1 MRKAAG
7 CVLLAILCLLG
18 ASYLPR
24 ILQEAQ
30 TDREQQNLISGYIQ
44 NPDTTDEENTESTTD
59 EPEEETDPNMERI
72 VDFQNLQQINP
83 EILAWITV
91 PGTPIDY
98 PVALGEDNSY
108 YLNHTV
114 TGESNILGSIFAT
127 AGTDFEESHIILY
140 GHNMASGKMFG
151 SLKKYH
157 DKDFRNAYPYVYVY
171 TPETTYTC
179 AIYSVYST
187 RYDSDVFTLGY
198 KGDSEEWKQWIA
210 ETVQNAEYDCNI
222 APTGKEK
229 VFTLSTCV
237 GDGSS
242 PYRLVIH
249 AVTVAQKEVAN
260 AERKRL
266 KAKVR
271 ARICMIL
278 ACLLLC
284 GTGVSLWNGKRA
296 EKSVSNI
303 DTGQKSSKTV
313 SNIDTGTENHQAVS
327 NVDTDTENPK
337 AVSNVDTS
345 TEKPQAVSN
354 VDTAMETTKQVS
366 NIDTDTEGMILK
378 ADPVDTADRNHI
390 CFFAVFFIG
399 SWSVLMFLTAI
410 RKRVRKI
417 LG

>member
-151 SLKKYH
+151 SLKKYREEEFLKKNKTIYLCVEREWTEYQIQKVYLADSR
-157 DKDFRNAYPYVYVY
+157 DKSPY
-171 TPETTYTC
+171 ESDGG
-179 AIYSVYST
+179 ALGKT
-187 RYDSDVFTLGY
+187 RL
-198 KGDSEEWKQWIA
+198 
-210 ETVQNAEYDCNI
+210 
-222 APTGKEK
+222 
-229 VFTLSTCV
+229 TLSTCH
-237 GDGSS
+237 GRKQ
-242 PYRLVIH
+242 RLII
-249 AVTVAQKEVAN
+249 Q
-260 AERKRL
+260 AER
-266 KAKVR
+266 
-271 ARICMIL
+271 
-278 ACLLLC
+278 
-284 GTGVSLWNGKRA
+284 NG
-296 EKSVSNI
+296 
-303 DTGQKSSKTV
+303 
-313 SNIDTGTENHQAVS
+313 
-327 NVDTDTENPK
+327 
-337 AVSNVDTS
+337 
-345 TEKPQAVSN
+345 
-354 VDTAMETTKQVS
+354 
-366 NIDTDTEGMILK
+366 
-378 ADPVDTADRNHI
+378 
-390 CFFAVFFIG
+390 
-399 SWSVLMFLTAI
+399 
-410 RKRVRKI
+410 
-417 LG
+417 

>member
-151 SLKKYH
+151 SLKKY
-157 DKDFRNAYPYVYVY
+157 R
-171 TPETTYTC
+171 
-179 AIYSVYST
+179 
-187 RYDSDVFTLGY
+187 
-198 KGDSEEWKQWIA
+198 EE
-210 ETVQNAEYDCNI
+210 E
-222 APTGKEK
+222 
-229 VFTLSTCV
+229 F
-237 GDGSS
+237 
-242 PYRLVIH
+242 
-249 AVTVAQKEVAN
+249 
-260 AERKRL
+260 L
-266 KAKVR
+266 KK
-271 ARICMIL
+271 
-278 ACLLLC
+278 
-284 GTGVSLWNGKRA
+284 NK
-296 EKSVSNI
+296 
-303 DTGQKSSKTV
+303 
-313 SNIDTGTENHQAVS
+313 
-327 NVDTDTENPK
+327 
-337 AVSNVDTS
+337 
-345 TEKPQAVSN
+345 
-354 VDTAMETTKQVS
+354 
-366 NIDTDTEGMILK
+366 ILK
-378 ADPVDTADRNHI
+378 
-390 CFFAVFFIG
+390 
-399 SWSVLMFLTAI
+399 
-410 RKRVRKI
+410 
-417 LG
+417 

>member
-151 SLKKYH
+151 SLKKYREEEFLKKNKTIYLCVEKEWTEYQIQKVYLADSR
-157 DKDFRNAYPYVYVY
+157 DKSPY
-171 TPETTYTC
+171 ESDGG
-179 AIYSVYST
+179 ALGKT
-187 RYDSDVFTLGY
+187 RL
-198 KGDSEEWKQWIA
+198 
-210 ETVQNAEYDCNI
+210 
-222 APTGKEK
+222 
-229 VFTLSTCV
+229 TLSTCH
-237 GDGSS
+237 GRKQ
-242 PYRLVIH
+242 RLII
-249 AVTVAQKEVAN
+249 Q
-260 AERKRL
+260 AER
-266 KAKVR
+266 
-271 ARICMIL
+271 
-278 ACLLLC
+278 
-284 GTGVSLWNGKRA
+284 NG
-296 EKSVSNI
+296 
-303 DTGQKSSKTV
+303 
-313 SNIDTGTENHQAVS
+313 
-327 NVDTDTENPK
+327 
-337 AVSNVDTS
+337 
-345 TEKPQAVSN
+345 
-354 VDTAMETTKQVS
+354 
-366 NIDTDTEGMILK
+366 
-378 ADPVDTADRNHI
+378 
-390 CFFAVFFIG
+390 
-399 SWSVLMFLTAI
+399 
-410 RKRVRKI
+410 
-417 LG
+417 

>member
-1 MRKAAG
+1 
-7 CVLLAILCLLG
+7 
-18 ASYLPR
+18 
-24 ILQEAQ
+24 
-30 TDREQQNLISGYIQ
+30 
-44 NPDTTDEENTESTTD
+44 
-59 EPEEETDPNMERI
+59 
-72 VDFQNLQQINP
+72 
-83 EILAWITV
+83 
-91 PGTPIDY
+91 
-98 PVALGEDNSY
+98 
-108 YLNHTV
+108 
-114 TGESNILGSIFAT
+114 
-127 AGTDFEESHIILY
+127 
-140 GHNMASGKMFG
+140 MFG

-229 VFTLSTCV
+229 FFTLSTCV
-237 GDGSS
+237 GDG
-242 PYRLVIH
+242 PVLTDWLYTPLRLPR
-249 AVTVAQKEVAN
+249 KRSRMRK
-260 AERKRL
+260 RKRL

-345 TEKPQAVSN
+345 TESHKRCQ
-354 VDTAMETTKQVS
+354 T
-366 NIDTDTEGMILK
+366 
-378 ADPVDTADRNHI
+378 
-390 CFFAVFFIG
+390 
-399 SWSVLMFLTAI
+399 LT
-410 RKRVRKI
+410 RVRKSHKRCQTLTPI
-417 LG
+417 WKPQNRCQTLTQIQKV

>member
-157 DKDFRNAYPYVYVY
+157 DKDFRNTYPYVYVY
-171 TPETTYTC
+171 
-179 AIYSVYST
+179 
-187 RYDSDVFTLGY
+187 TLGY

-260 AERKRL
+260 AEKE
-266 KAKVR
+266 A
-271 ARICMIL
+271 
-278 ACLLLC
+278 
-284 GTGVSLWNGKRA
+284 S
-296 EKSVSNI
+296 
-303 DTGQKSSKTV
+303 
-313 SNIDTGTENHQAVS
+313 
-327 NVDTDTENPK
+327 
-337 AVSNVDTS
+337 
-345 TEKPQAVSN
+345 
-354 VDTAMETTKQVS
+354 
-366 NIDTDTEGMILK
+366 
-378 ADPVDTADRNHI
+378 
-390 CFFAVFFIG
+390 
-399 SWSVLMFLTAI
+399 
-410 RKRVRKI
+410 
-417 LG
+417 

>member
-157 DKDFRNAYPYVYVY
+157 DKDFRNTYPYVYGLY
-171 TPETTYTC
+171 TGNYLYLC
-179 AIYSVYST
+179 DI
-187 RYDSDVFTLGY
+187 
-198 KGDSEEWKQWIA
+198 Q
-210 ETVQNAEYDCNI
+210 
-222 APTGKEK
+222 
-229 VFTLSTCV
+229 
-237 GDGSS
+237 
-242 PYRLVIH
+242 
-249 AVTVAQKEVAN
+249 
-260 AERKRL
+260 
-266 KAKVR
+266 
-271 ARICMIL
+271 RI
-278 ACLLLC
+278 
-284 GTGVSLWNGKRA
+284 
-296 EKSVSNI
+296 
-303 DTGQKSSKTV
+303 Q
-313 SNIDTGTENHQAVS
+313 H
-327 NVDTDTENPK
+327 
-337 AVSNVDTS
+337 
-345 TEKPQAVSN
+345 
-354 VDTAMETTKQVS
+354 
-366 NIDTDTEGMILK
+366 
-378 ADPVDTADRNHI
+378 PV
-390 CFFAVFFIG
+390 
-399 SWSVLMFLTAI
+399 
-410 RKRVRKI
+410 
-417 LG
+417 

>member
-151 SLKKYH
+151 RYIG
-157 DKDFRNAYPYVYVY
+157 RNVGITRMGRTSSYSWYPYYNGISIWY
-171 TPETTYTC
+171 GC
-179 AIYSVYST
+179 
-187 RYDSDVFTLGY
+187 
-198 KGDSEEWKQWIA
+198 
-210 ETVQNAEYDCNI
+210 
-222 APTGKEK
+222 
-229 VFTLSTCV
+229 
-237 GDGSS
+237 DGSKS
-242 PYRLVIH
+242 IW
-249 AVTVAQKEVAN
+249 
-260 AERKRL
+260 
-266 KAKVR
+266 
-271 ARICMIL
+271 IL
-278 ACLLLC
+278 IV
-284 GTGVSLWNGKRA
+284 GRT
-296 EKSVSNI
+296 
-303 DTGQKSSKTV
+303 
-313 SNIDTGTENHQAVS
+313 
-327 NVDTDTENPK
+327 
-337 AVSNVDTS
+337 
-345 TEKPQAVSN
+345 
-354 VDTAMETTKQVS
+354 
-366 NIDTDTEGMILK
+366 
-378 ADPVDTADRNHI
+378 
-390 CFFAVFFIG
+390 
-399 SWSVLMFLTAI
+399 
-410 RKRVRKI
+410 
-417 LG
+417 

>member
-1 MRKAAG
+1 
-7 CVLLAILCLLG
+7 
-18 ASYLPR
+18 
-24 ILQEAQ
+24 
-30 TDREQQNLISGYIQ
+30 
-44 NPDTTDEENTESTTD
+44 
-59 EPEEETDPNMERI
+59 MERI

-114 TGESNILGSIFAT
+114 TGESNILGSIFAAT
-127 AGTDFEESHIILY
+127 GTDFEESHIILY

-157 DKDFRNAYPYVYVY
+157 DKDFRNTYPYVYVY

-260 AERKRL
+260 AEKE
-266 KAKVR
+266 A
-271 ARICMIL
+271 
-278 ACLLLC
+278 
-284 GTGVSLWNGKRA
+284 S
-296 EKSVSNI
+296 
-303 DTGQKSSKTV
+303 
-313 SNIDTGTENHQAVS
+313 
-327 NVDTDTENPK
+327 
-337 AVSNVDTS
+337 
-345 TEKPQAVSN
+345 
-354 VDTAMETTKQVS
+354 
-366 NIDTDTEGMILK
+366 
-378 ADPVDTADRNHI
+378 
-390 CFFAVFFIG
+390 
-399 SWSVLMFLTAI
+399 
-410 RKRVRKI
+410 
-417 LG
+417 

>member
-1 MRKAAG
+1 MQKAAG

-157 DKDFRNAYPYVYVY
+157 DKDFRNTYPYVYVY
-171 TPETTYTC
+171 TPETTY
-179 AIYSVYST
+179 V
-187 RYDSDVFTLGY
+187 RYTAYTAPGM
-198 KGDSEEWKQWIA
+198 
-210 ETVQNAEYDCNI
+210 TVMFLHWDI
-222 APTGKEK
+222 K
-229 VFTLSTCV
+229 VTARNGNNGLQK
-237 GDGSS
+237 
-242 PYRLVIH
+242 PYRMRNMTVILPRP
-249 AVTVAQKEVAN
+249 
-260 AERKRL
+260 ERRKF
-266 KAKVR
+266 
-271 ARICMIL
+271 
-278 ACLLLC
+278 LLYPP
-284 GTGVSLWNGKRA
+284 A
-296 EKSVSNI
+296 
-303 DTGQKSSKTV
+303 
-313 SNIDTGTENHQAVS
+313 
-327 NVDTDTENPK
+327 
-337 AVSNVDTS
+337 
-345 TEKPQAVSN
+345 
-354 VDTAMETTKQVS
+354 
-366 NIDTDTEGMILK
+366 
-378 ADPVDTADRNHI
+378 
-390 CFFAVFFIG
+390 
-399 SWSVLMFLTAI
+399 
-410 RKRVRKI
+410 
-417 LG
+417 